1 MFTTMARVAPE
12 KTHPL
17 RVLPLSPYAGNKQ
30 GLFMQRKA
38 ISTRTRFEV
47 FKRDSFVC
55 QYCGG
60 TPPNVLL
67 HVDHIVAV
75 ANGGGNS
82 MDNLV
87 TACQKCNLGKS
98 AVPLTSIPQS
108 LDSKAAEFAERE
120 RQLRAYNRA
129 LKKKRDRIEGDAWA
143 IVAALE
149 HGKTQEEYSRQRMQ
163 SIRMFL
169 DRMPYEEAYG
179 AAQITSSRFYSIN
192 DKAFR
197 YFCGICWSKIKEANG
212 ESKKH

>member
-1 MFTTMARVAPE
+1 MFTAMARVAPE
-12 KTHPL
+12 KTPPL
-17 RVLPLSPYAGNKQ
+17 HVLPLLPNVGDKQ
-30 GLFMQRKA
+30 GATMQRKA

-47 FKRDSFVC
+47 FKRDGFVC

-120 RQLRAYNRA
+120 KQLKAYNRA
-129 LKKKRDRIEGDAWA
+129 LKKKRERIESDAWDV
-143 IVAALE
+143 VAALE
-149 HGKTQEEYSRQRMQ
+149 HGITQEEYSRQRMQ

-169 DRMPYEEAYG
+169 DRMPYEEALN
-179 AAQITSSRFYSIN
+179 AAQITASRFHKIN
-192 DKAFR
+192 DTAFR
-197 YFCGICWSKIKEANG
+197 YFCGICWSKIREANG